1 MIFCLSFFF
10 SINWKKK
17 TRFDLS
23 LNIKIENPKAHTQ
36 ADLCHISST
45 RGHCGSSICLP
56 GCKWEKQEHRW
67 IDVWLQSTVF
77 CVILIHWAYGAC
89 NFHRHSSHNVVTQR
103 WCAEYKTNGGRWAQ
117 ARACAIT
124 KKKGLYDD
132 FFERQPGTSPRS
144 AEQLP
149 LDSDSSRLKCEHRSG
164 ISCWFP
170 LTASFIKLWKGK
182 RNLRSVPADTDILE
196 MMLLETASNPELRYL
211 YSGIHCVDTKDPAGF
226 ILANRQQLSWMLS
239 SFQVV

>member
-1 MIFCLSFFF
+1 MSDCSQQYSVWSLSTGLMVHVIFIGIPPIMLWHSDGVL
-10 SINWKKK
+10 NTKQMAGGEP
-17 TRFDLS
+17 RPGPVLS
-23 LNIKIENPKAHTQ
+23 L
-36 ADLCHISST
+36 
-45 RGHCGSSICLP
+45 
-56 GCKWEKQEHRW
+56 
-67 IDVWLQSTVF
+67 
-77 CVILIHWAYGAC
+77 
-89 NFHRHSSHNVVTQR
+89 
-103 WCAEYKTNGGRWAQ
+103 
-117 ARACAIT
+117 